1 MTDEEIRQTYIGL
14 SIRNDQNEDTQRT
27 MRFLR
32 TRSGWN
38 LAHTCSCA
46 DEVETIAEVIEKGPV
61 EWPVRGSVKQ

>member
-1 MTDEEIRQTYIGL
+1 MTDEQIRQTYIGL
-14 SIRNDQNEDTQRT
+14 SISNERGEDTQRT

-38 LAHTCSCA
+38 LAHLCDCA
-46 DEVETIAEVIEKGPV
+46 EDVGAAADVLEKRV

>member
-1 MTDEEIRQTYIGL
+1 MTDEQIRQTYIGL
-14 SIRNDQNEDTQRT
+14 SISNERGEDTQRT

-38 LAHTCSCA
+38 LAHLCDCA
-46 DEVETIAEVIEKGPV
+46 EDVGAAADALEKRV